1 MLSKNFSILFLFP
14 IALAAII
21 PLPSPPMPIPEPPTV
36 NDSPSL
42 TSEKQAPT
50 ALDITS
56 SAHHLPRQENEQKT
70 SRNRVRLH
78 SHNSKVS
85 KVSRTREVEILSE
98 KCNDD
103 GLQQIMQDAIT
114 PSLSTSK
121 MVISERATRE
131 FGANFDVICARGH
144 FSYYVEATSY
154 CEVTLND
161 ITCLAY
167 KPTSQSEKS
176 SNENDSSSDIIDI
189 REQLFQNRN
198 LKEKEEDE
206 AKLNR

>member
-1 MLSKNFSILFLFP
+1 MNQMFYKLLLLIFSISAVLS
-14 IALAAII
+14 AII
-21 PLPSPPMPIPEPPTV
+21 PLPNPPSPIPEPPTV
-36 NDSPSL
+36 DDSPSL
-42 TSEKQAPT
+42 TFENRGPA
-50 ALDITS
+50 ALEVTS
-56 SAHHLPRQENEQKT
+56 SAHHLPRKENKV

-85 KVSRTREVEILSE
+85 KVSRTREVEILNE
-98 KCNDD
+98 KCNNEK
-103 GLQQIMQDAIT
+103 LQEIMQDAIT

-121 MVISERATRE
+121 MVISERATRD
-131 FGANFDVICARGH
+131 FGVNFDVICARGH
-144 FSYYVEATSY
+144 FSYYVETTAY

-167 KPTSQSEKS
+167 KPTSESEK
-176 SNENDSSSDIIDI
+176 EMEDSIDI
-189 REQLFQNRN
+189 TEQLIKNRR

>member
-1 MLSKNFSILFLFP
+1 MAAEFLFLLST
-14 IALAAII
+14 ITVVLSAII
-21 PLPSPPMPIPEPPTV
+21 PLPNPPNPIPEPPTV
-36 NDSPSL
+36 DTFSSL
-42 TSEKQAPT
+42 TSEKQTPI

-56 SAHHLPRQENEQKT
+56 SADHLPRQENERKV

-78 SHNSKVS
+78 SHNSKIS

-103 GLQQIMQDAIT
+103 ELQQIMHDAMT

-121 MVISERATRE
+121 MVISERAARD

-144 FSYYVEATSY
+144 FSYYVEAESY

-167 KPTSQSEKS
+167 KPTSEIAESKQ
-176 SNENDSSSDIIDI
+176 DSTDFANI
-189 REQLFQNRN
+189 REQLNGKLR
-198 LKEKEEDE
+198 EKEEDE

>member
-1 MLSKNFSILFLFP
+1 MAAEFLFLLSTIP
-14 IALAAII
+14 VVLSAIV
-21 PLPSPPMPIPEPPTV
+21 PLPNPPNPIPEPPTV
-36 NDSPSL
+36 DTFPSL
-42 TSEKQAPT
+42 TSEKQTPI

-56 SAHHLPRQENEQKT
+56 SADQQENERKV

-78 SHNSKVS
+78 SHNSKIS
-85 KVSRTREVEILSE
+85 KLSRTREVEVLSE

-103 GLQQIMQDAIT
+103 ELQQIMQDAMT

-121 MVISERATRE
+121 MVISERAARD

-144 FSYYVEATSY
+144 FSYYVEAESY

-161 ITCLAY
+161 ITCLAF
-167 KPTSQSEKS
+167 KPTSENSESKQETTDFA
-176 SNENDSSSDIIDI
+176 NI
-189 REQLFQNRN
+189 REQLNGKLR
-198 LKEKEEDE
+198 EKGEDE